1 MGPSSLNQIKTG
13 EYTIRANIEK
23 VEKASPRV
31 VEPYN
36 LEREKEPYSIEREKE
51 LAEKIL
57 EALRP
62 IARGYTFPELIVACY
77 QAIFALLWEKTHKE
91 ESK

>member
-1 MGPSSLNQIKTG
+1 LGPSLNHIKTG
-13 EYTIRANIEK
+13 EYTVRANIEK
-23 VEKASPRV
+23 VEKATPHI

-36 LEREKEPYSIEREKE
+36 LEREKE

-62 IARGYTFPELIVACY
+62 ISRGYTFPELIVACY
-77 QAIFALLWEKTHKE
+77 QAIFALVWEKAHKE